1 MRARLAAG
9 VAAAALA
16 GSVAVAVAVGA
27 GAGSASAY
35 GGSLGQDDFAA
46 ARAATAKYHDIRKA
60 TGFTELDDAAGI
72 ACIDN
77 PAGGMGV
84 HFVDG
89 SRLNSVLD
97 PALPEALVYEP
108 QADGSMK
115 LGALEYVILDSDW
128 AGPGAPEM
136 FGQSFEYQ
144 PGPDEANANRFGL
157 PAFWELHLWVWNEN
171 PRGMFDDWNPKVS
184 CANG

>member
-1 MRARLAAG
+1 MGALLAA
-9 VAAAALA
+9 VALA
-16 GSVAVAVAVGA
+16 GSLVAAVGA
-27 GAGSASAY
+27 GATSASA
-35 GGSLGQDDFAA
+35 GDGSTPQDDVAA
-46 ARAATAKYHDIRKA
+46 ARTSTAKYHDITKA
-60 TGFTELDDAAGI
+60 DGFDELQDAAGI

-84 HFVDG
+84 HLVNG

-128 AGPGAPEM
+128 KGSGAPEL

-144 PGPDEANANRFGL
+144 PGPGEANPNRFGL
-157 PAFWELHLWVWNEN
+157 PAFWELHLWVWNQN
-171 PRGMFDDWNPKVS
+171 PRGMFDDWNPKVT
-184 CANG
+184 CP

>member
-9 VAAAALA
+9 LAATALTGSVVAAI
-16 GSVAVAVAVGA
+16 GA

-35 GGSLGQDDFAA
+35 DRSPRQDGLAA

-60 TGFTELDDAAGI
+60 TDFTELDDAAGI

-84 HFVDG
+84 HLVNG
-89 SRLNSVLD
+89 SRLDSVLD

-115 LGALEYVILDSDW
+115 LGALEYVILASDW
-128 AGPGAPEM
+128 KDPGAPKL

-144 PGPDEANANRFGL
+144 PGPGEANQNRFGL

-171 PRGMFDDWNPKVS
+171 PRGIFDDWNPKVS
-184 CANG
+184 CTNA

>member
-1 MRARLAAG
+1 MRGRVTAG
-9 VAAAALA
+9 LAAAAFA
-16 GSVAVAVAVGA
+16 GSLVAAVGA
-27 GAGSASAY
+27 GAGSASAAD
-35 GGSLGQDDFAA
+35 GFSRQDDFAA
-46 ARAATAKYHDIRKA
+46 ARAATAKYHDIRNA
-60 TGFTELDDAAGI
+60 TGFGELDDAAGI

-115 LGALEYVILDSDW
+115 LGALEYVILASDFK
-128 AGPGAPEM
+128 GEGAPKL

-144 PGPDEANANRFGL
+144 PGPGEANPNRFGL
-157 PAFWELHLWVWNEN
+157 PAFWELHLWVWNQN
-171 PRGMFDDWNPKVS
+171 PRGMFDDWNPKVT
-184 CANG
+184 CANA